1 MRDSHRGEA
10 ERLLQR
16 AVDEEARRAAGAGAP
31 FDGAALLTRG
41 LQALDSLAASA
52 AEEYE
57 AYVRALDASDAGAES
72 LGEAFRRQNTSTALL
87 VTAVA
92 AAAAAGADLSLGFPA
107 GAALTAGAVTGVAG
121 AAAAVAKVTAG
132 HLPAANRRAGERGR
146 PGGPEQLR
154 LKWLTALEVRGI
166 RPFLEQQR
174 AVAAAARA
182 PRQARQPRPAAAA
195 PPPRGGDRSAQA
207 RRRSVLE
214 QSFGQLPEPA
224 AEFTGRRA
232 ELARIAQWV
241 QAARAST
248 ETRPVVVVLYGEPGV
263 GRTALA
269 LRAADA
275 LRDQFRGA
283 CVVDLR
289 GGSPGG
295 RTPLPVREALL
306 HLLNRLGAPRE
317 QLLFRE
323 GSSVEQQVRRLG
335 ELYHQQVQGLPVT
348 VVLDDAVDA
357 EQVRPL
363 VPERSESLVLV
374 TARAPLELPG
384 PAAWVHQL
392 PVQPLPAAE
401 AADLVRAAAAG
412 AGAVDGPDDAAVAE
426 LVALAAGLP
435 LALRALAP
443 AAAPRETPAAA
454 GGAGVSDADAA
465 APRGNGRAP
474 AVLTGGNEDAD
485 THAGSDGDPGAPP
498 TGGHAGSAR
507 VAAAAGGHASAALPG
522 GHEGA
527 AVPTGSGEGA
537 GALPPGRHAGAAR
550 VAAAGVGGDG
560 TPAVGDPAAAALAGT
575 GVDRA
580 AADGHSAV
588 SAAPGGGG
596 AGVGTPAGGGMAS
609 TGETGSR
616 DGTAAAAAVSG
627 NAGAARTPADS
638 GEGAGLPS
646 TGGAM
651 TGGVDTGAGQA
662 AGRDRA
668 AAAGAV
674 QDKSAGGAAAGT
686 DNACRVVSRRDA
698 GPDGSA
704 PGSGHHADGSAADRA
719 QATPAATGGVPARDD
734 EGTAGA
740 PTGSGHGTGRPTPG
754 QTHTT
759 PAAAGAAHARSDEES
774 TGAPTGSSHGTGGP
788 TASRTHAAPAAVGA
802 AHARSDEE
810 TDEETAGAPA
820 GSGHGTGG
828 PTAGRTHTTAAAPG
842 GGAGAP
848 SGADAG
854 TGGAAPGGAG
864 AALAGGAGAGQVLER
879 ALARAYGRLPEDR
892 QRLLRRLTLAG
903 RASFGPSAAAA
914 LIGTGPVEAARLLH
928 ELARAGLL
936 DHVRG
941 ERFRMHD
948 AVRAYAAARLAAD
961 GDRAGAAAAHGRL
974 IRDYAQL
981 ADAVIRMVDG
991 QTSTRSGHFGGHGFA
1006 SLEAAL
1012 RWLDEESSFITAA
1025 LRHAG
1030 DVDDLQAV
1038 LDLLG
1043 ALCDFCLLR
1052 GDLYRLGEI
1061 DELTRAVEAARRG
1074 RPGQGRLVRSVQWR
1088 TGIAARQLG
1097 ELDRARTTL
1106 SSVVDQYREARQD
1119 AGAAMALVSLGITLH
1134 HQGRLRD
1141 AAARIRE
1148 ALELQAPAELAGDRA
1163 WALHALAAVE
1173 RDSARLA
1180 EALGLLRRSLAL
1192 HREHGSVHGEAWAQ
1206 FQLGQV
1212 YLRLGEVPQAEEELH
1227 RALDLYGRTR
1237 DDRGRAWAMTQLG
1250 RARVV
1255 DGDPGPAV
1263 ERLREALARH
1273 REAEDARGEAWTL
1286 YYLGQALEEAGEPD
1300 EAVRELERARTMF
1313 SRMRDVYGL
1322 AHARHHSGRVTR
1334 DLRAARTGSLRNSGF
1349 ARQLLVDARADFRRI
1364 GLAHGEA
1371 WTCLELAVVD
1381 AGNDRTAQAL
1391 DLCEEAARLFISYG
1405 DRRGE
1410 DWARFMRCTLLPYAA
1425 PGGGAEEARAEL
1437 ARLSGAPHPAR
1448 DGRLADCLD
1457 AYAVVLARGV
1467 DPAEGWQG
1475 WRLSMV
1481 PDLHAQEV
1489 MGVPMPPA
1497 V

>member
-1 MRDSHRGEA
+1 MP
-10 ERLLQR
+10 
-16 AVDEEARRAAGAGAP
+16 AR
-31 FDGAALLTRG
+31 
-41 LQALDSLAASA
+41 
-52 AEEYE
+52 
-57 AYVRALDASDAGAES
+57 SD
-72 LGEAFRRQNTSTALL
+72 
-87 VTAVA
+87 
-92 AAAAAGADLSLGFPA
+92 
-107 GAALTAGAVTGVAG
+107 
-121 AAAAVAKVTAG
+121 
-132 HLPAANRRAGERGR
+132 
-146 PGGPEQLR
+146 
-154 LKWLTALEVRGI
+154 
-166 RPFLEQQR
+166 
-174 AVAAAARA
+174 
-182 PRQARQPRPAAAA
+182 
-195 PPPRGGDRSAQA
+195 
-207 RRRSVLE
+207 
-214 QSFGQLPEPA
+214 
-224 AEFTGRRA
+224 
-232 ELARIAQWV
+232 
-241 QAARAST
+241 
-248 ETRPVVVVLYGEPGV
+248 
-263 GRTALA
+263 
-269 LRAADA
+269 
-275 LRDQFRGA
+275 
-283 CVVDLR
+283 
-289 GGSPGG
+289 
-295 RTPLPVREALL
+295 
-306 HLLNRLGAPRE
+306 
-317 QLLFRE
+317 
-323 GSSVEQQVRRLG
+323 
-335 ELYHQQVQGLPVT
+335 
-348 VVLDDAVDA
+348 
-357 EQVRPL
+357 
-363 VPERSESLVLV
+363 
-374 TARAPLELPG
+374 
-384 PAAWVHQL
+384 
-392 PVQPLPAAE
+392 AE
-401 AADLVRAAAAG
+401 AA
-412 AGAVDGPDDAAVAE
+412 
-426 LVALAAGLP
+426 
-435 LALRALAP
+435 
-443 AAAPRETPAAA
+443 
-454 GGAGVSDADAA
+454 
-465 APRGNGRAP
+465 
-474 AVLTGGNEDAD
+474 
-485 THAGSDGDPGAPP
+485 GS
-498 TGGHAGSAR
+498 
-507 VAAAAGGHASAALPG
+507 
-522 GHEGA
+522 
-527 AVPTGSGEGA
+527 
-537 GALPPGRHAGAAR
+537 
-550 VAAAGVGGDG
+550 
-560 TPAVGDPAAAALAGT
+560 
-575 GVDRA
+575 
-580 AADGHSAV
+580 
-588 SAAPGGGG
+588 
-596 AGVGTPAGGGMAS
+596 PAG
-609 TGETGSR
+609 
-616 DGTAAAAAVSG
+616 
-627 NAGAARTPADS
+627 
-638 GEGAGLPS
+638 
-646 TGGAM
+646 
-651 TGGVDTGAGQA
+651 
-662 AGRDRA
+662 
-668 AAAGAV
+668 
-674 QDKSAGGAAAGT
+674 
-686 DNACRVVSRRDA
+686 
-698 GPDGSA
+698 
-704 PGSGHHADGSAADRA
+704 
-719 QATPAATGGVPARDD
+719 
-734 EGTAGA
+734 
-740 PTGSGHGTGRPTPG
+740 
-754 QTHTT
+754 
-759 PAAAGAAHARSDEES
+759 
-774 TGAPTGSSHGTGGP
+774 
-788 TASRTHAAPAAVGA
+788 
-802 AHARSDEE
+802 
-810 TDEETAGAPA
+810 
-820 GSGHGTGG
+820 GHGTGG
-828 PTAGRTHTTAAAPG
+828 PTAHRTHTAPAAAGEAPARAHTEGAGAPAGRGRDTGGPTAHRTHTAPAAAGGSAGAAG
-842 GGAGAP
+842 GGAGE
-848 SGADAG
+848 
-854 TGGAAPGGAG
+854 GGAAPGGAG
-864 AALAGGAGAGQVLER
+864 AALAGGGAAGQVLER

-948 AVRAYAAARLAAD
+948 AVRAYASARLAAD

-991 QTSTRSGHFGGHGFA
+991 QMSMRSGHFGGHGFA

-1074 RPGQGRLVRSVQWR
+1074 RPGEGRLVRSVQWR

-1192 HREHGSVHGEAWAQ
+1192 HREYGSVHGEAWAQ

-1437 ARLSGAPHPAR
+1437 ARLSGAPHPVR

-1497 V
+1497 A